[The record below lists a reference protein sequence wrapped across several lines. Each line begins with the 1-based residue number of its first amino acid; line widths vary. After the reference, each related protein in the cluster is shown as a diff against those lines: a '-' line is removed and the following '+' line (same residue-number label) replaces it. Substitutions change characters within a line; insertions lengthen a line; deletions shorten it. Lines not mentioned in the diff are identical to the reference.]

1 MAAKRNSSIELLR
14 IISMLMIILH
24 HFVYANMNSFLTQ
37 KSFLQSFFLYVCFSM
52 GKIGVGIFFIISAW
66 YLVDKKV
73 TPHYAMKKAWILE
86 KEILFWSLLLLGASV
101 VMTKKNLVTV
111 NMHSLILKSIF
122 PLVKGLWWYASSYV
136 LFLLLLPPLKIG
148 LQALNQSIH
157 KYLSVLVIG
166 VWGIV
171 ALFPRLGAIN
181 TANGAFGMALCLV
194 LIAYYKWYMKPIS
207 SRCLICILSG
217 CAAVVI
223 AWWACIRLVSVRLHV
238 GSAYMVYLT
247 QGWPSLFP
255 CIISFCIFVL
265 FSRLHFSN
273 NMVNKI
279 ASCTFGVYL
288 VHSYPAINDLIWKSD
303 NVPVK
308 VSSNPFLILIYA
320 LLIFVICAIAELMRK
335 ALFYLIF
342 RKNSG
347 KLFDFIYN
355 KITKEPK
362 RGKEL

>member
-1 MAAKRNSSIELLR
+1 MATKRNSSIELLR

-24 HFVYANMNSFLTQ
+24 HFVYANMDSFLTQ

-136 LFLLLLPPLKIG
+136 LFLLLLPPLRIG

-171 ALFPRLGAIN
+171 ALFPRLGSIN

-207 SRCLICILSG
+207 SRSLVCTLSG
-217 CAAVVI
+217 CIAAVI
-223 AWWACIRLVSVRLHV
+223 AWWACIKLVGAELHIS
-238 GSAYMVYLT
+238 SAYMVYLT

-255 CIISFCIFVL
+255 CIISFCIFIL

-273 NMVNKI
+273 CLVNKI
-279 ASCTFGVYL
+279 ASCTFGIYL
-288 VHSYPAINDLIWKSD
+288 IHTYPLVNDLIWKS
-303 NVPVK
+303 NIVPVRM
-308 VSSNPFLILIYA
+308 SSNPFFIMVYA
-320 LLIFVICAIAELMRK
+320 LLIFAICALLEFARQS
-335 ALFYLIF
+335 LFSFIFGKNDGKTFDTLIDKMA
-342 RKNSG
+342 R
-347 KLFDFIYN
+347 LQQ
-355 KITKEPK
+355 
-362 RGKEL
+362 